1 MHVHFLSRN
10 VKSCLMDSLDVPETS
25 ICPNSQKANIDT
37 PELGSTQTQGKMQ
50 ASEVI
55 MADKATI
62 EHMMFLSTKAKSKKD
77 TDEKQ
82 NLLTAAIQLTA
93 ETVDNKMLIR
103 NIFSDSTVQP
113 DMKLWPFKVIVVEQK
128 GKYEEYSPEEISCM
142 ILNNLKESAKA
153 FLAAEVVDVVITILA
168 YFIDKQRH
176 TIKDASTLAALNV
189 MRLISKLTTAN
200 WVCSRK
206 EC

>member
-1 MHVHFLSRN
+1 MHHRKAEMAKHS
-10 VKSCLMDSLDVPETS
+10 DAS
-25 ICPNSQKANIDT
+25 IALP
-37 PELGSTQTQGKMQ
+37 
-50 ASEVI
+50 
-55 MADKATI
+55 
-62 EHMMFLSTKAKSKKD
+62 
-77 TDEKQ
+77 
-82 NLLTAAIQLTA
+82 
-93 ETVDNKMLIR
+93 DNKMLIR